1 MIKLSYKCL
10 FIFQF
15 LLLTACSEDRSL
27 RENNDNFTSSSKD
40 SVESSLPQKLDD
52 NKDTFSEQ
60 SNVLKDKIEVPTI
73 SNLLDSISDSQLSSD
88 SIQES
93 DLSRNSVIVTDKR
106 LMILIIV
113 LLSFIIIVSF
123 FVYKI
128 NDDLFQLKD
137 SHSNALVQLD
147 KKLNELIRNYTQISS
162 KVSQSIDSDDKSDSP
177 RSNEEHKMYVQMAH
191 HVYKSRKNI
200 SDLNTKDPKLKEN
213 SENKKLIRLNDK
225 MMEEL
230 ESKGYEI
237 IDLTNKDFNTGLN
250 VKVINF
256 VSDESLPPG
265 KRTITKVIKPN
276 IKYKGKVI
284 SQGDVEVTENPND
297 ADSSK
302 SKNK

>member
-27 RENNDNFTSSSKD
+27 SEKNDNFTSSSKD

-52 NKDTFSEQ
+52 NKDTFSKQ
-60 SNVLKDKIEVPTI
+60 SNVLKDKIEAPTI

-93 DLSRNSVIVTDKR
+93 DLSKNSVIVTDKR

-128 NDDLFQLKD
+128 NDDLVQLKD

-147 KKLNELIRNYTQISS
+147 KKLNE
-162 KVSQSIDSDDKSDSP
+162 
-177 RSNEEHKMYVQMAH
+177 
-191 HVYKSRKNI
+191 
-200 SDLNTKDPKLKEN
+200 
-213 SENKKLIRLNDK
+213 
-225 MMEEL
+225 
-230 ESKGYEI
+230 
-237 IDLTNKDFNTGLN
+237 
-250 VKVINF
+250 
-256 VSDESLPPG
+256 
-265 KRTITKVIKPN
+265 
-276 IKYKGKVI
+276 
-284 SQGDVEVTENPND
+284 
-297 ADSSK
+297 
-302 SKNK
+302 